1 MALVVKS
8 GAQETLKYVISGER
22 AEKKPFS
29 VTLQVIKT
37 RVFAGIE
44 DIITKVNQDQSITIN
59 TGTYNY
65 RVAKVGILDWDN
77 MVDDK
82 GKQIAMEVNADLSV
96 KDESL
101 DLIPTAILGEI
112 ADVISTISRNPALI
126 DTFIE
131 TAKDK

>member
-22 AEKKPFS
+22 GETKPFT

-65 RVAKVGILDWDN
+65 RVAKVGITDWVNMLDE
-77 MVDDK
+77 K
-82 GKQIAMEVNADLSV
+82 GKQVKLELNADASV

-101 DLIPTAILGEI
+101 DMIPTAILGEI

-126 DTFIE
+126 ETFVE